1 MCETSYCLLKNTEID
16 ETECYDIQM
25 VRSRMIKESILDF
38 SLNRNESD
46 RLCTNCTF
54 NQLECKNPTSVLIN
68 LPHNVE
74 K

>member
-1 MCETSYCLLKNTEID
+1 MYETSYCPLKNTEID

-25 VRSRMIKESILDF
+25 VRSHMIKESVLDF
-38 SLNRNESD
+38 RLNRNEAD
-46 RLCTNCTF
+46 RLCTKCSF

-68 LPHNVE
+68 VPQNVE